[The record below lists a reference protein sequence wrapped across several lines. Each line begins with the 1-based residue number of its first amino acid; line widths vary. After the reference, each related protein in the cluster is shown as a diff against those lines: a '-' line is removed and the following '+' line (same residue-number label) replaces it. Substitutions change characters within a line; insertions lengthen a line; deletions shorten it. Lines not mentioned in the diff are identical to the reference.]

1 MSDKPEGVYQEIPD
15 GFVYL
20 WKADGWREVGAGH
33 SANFTLMERAEQNE
47 SISRGED
54 DRAA

>member
-1 MSDKPEGVYQEIPD
+1 MSDKSEGVYQEIPD